1 MVARPGLGHSSDRD
15 PPLLIGGKCHSR
27 YFPIPYSDS
36 SPNQQNWFLKTPSY
50 KTGGFTNQVVARP
63 GLEPGT
69 HRFSVYC
76 STNWAIPPLGSAR
89 IIEKKEK
96 KQVYLK
102 KVLII
107 FFSKGIC
114 DIRFSIITCKKTEY
128 FSFWWKEFS
137 LQGAWLEWWTF
148 TNNSSNRKSHYSSY
162 SKEPGTIGCFSFSS
176 RKRWGRSGNNMH

>member
-1 MVARPGLGHSSDRD
+1 MIHQVYLRHFPHILREQNPEIDPKDKEKGLIPHDEK
-15 PPLLIGGKCHSR
+15 LSR
-27 YFPIPYSDS
+27 SAVKY
-36 SPNQQNWFLKTPSY
+36 
-50 KTGGFTNQVVARP
+50 VVARP

-176 RKRWGRSGNNMH
+176 RKRWSRSGNNMH